1 MKEVRS
7 MIRKYRF
14 GRPFETDAVVQ
25 KLPESAGPLPYFTVG
40 QSAQGNPTFTYRMTP
55 REVVYGL
62 GEQVRGINKRGW
74 IYNGHAVDDPHHYET
89 RTSLYAAHNFILVFR
104 GEQPFGLFVDDP
116 ADVTFDIGYTH
127 KDELVITLSNGD
139 ADLYLLDGGTP
150 RELAREFR
158 GLIGQSYL
166 PPKWAFGYGQSR
178 WKYASDEDFYEVQKG
193 FRENHIPID
202 AIYMD
207 IDYMVH
213 YKDFTVNTD
222 RIDLPALSQNLKAD
236 GIRLVPIIDAGVKQE
251 EGYWVC
257 DEGVEKG
264 YFCTKEDGSNFVGA
278 VWPGQAY
285 FPDVLRPEVR
295 DWFGH
300 QYRALTD
307 QGIEGFWNDMCEPA
321 IFYTPEQLSGAIDK
335 IAAYKG
341 TTSLELEDYRVF
353 QQCIADATDAEAA
366 YDTFYHTVNGQR
378 IPHRAVHN
386 LYGFNMTRAAAEA
399 FDDLVPDKR
408 LLLFSRSS
416 YIGSHR
422 YGGIWTG
429 DNHAWWQHIL
439 LSMQQMVGLNL
450 CGYLYCGSDIGGF
463 GDNTTEDLLLRWIQ
477 FGVFTPLMRNHNCAE
492 RAQEPYQFTDIP
504 TFAKIIGIRYGLLPY
519 LYSEYMKAAL
529 RNENYFRPLALEYPE
544 DDHAAEVEDQLLV
557 GDSIMIAPIYTQN
570 ANGRYVYLPE
580 PMKLVRM
587 RSMEDFDTEIL
598 EAGHHY
604 VSCKL
609 QELIFFLRP
618 GQLVPCCKAAE
629 CTAKLD
635 EEHLEILAFGDG
647 SYELYQDD
655 GFTKEVGKPEQFAL
669 LTVQDGVV
677 SSNHP
682 NLQVSLKG

>member
-1 MKEVRS
+1 

-14 GRPFETDAVVQ
+14 GTPFETDAVVQ
-25 KLPESAGPLPYFTVG
+25 KLPEEAGALPYFTTG
-40 QSAQGNPTFTYRMTP
+40 TTADGHPQFTYRMAP
-55 REVVYGL
+55 EEVVYGL

-74 IYNGHAVDDPHHYET
+74 IYEGHAVDNPYHYET
-89 RTSLYAAHNFILVFR
+89 RTSLYAGHNFILVF
-104 GEQPFGLFVDDP
+104 GGAQPFGLFVDDP
-116 ADVTFDIGYTH
+116 ADVTFDVGYTN
-127 KDELVITLSNGD
+127 KDELVISLANDD
-139 ADLYLLDGGTP
+139 ADLYLLDGASP
-150 RELAREFR
+150 KELAREFR
-158 GLIGQSYL
+158 RLIGRSYI

-178 WKYASDEDFYEVQKG
+178 WKYATNEDFYEIQRK

-202 AIYMD
+202 SIYMD

-213 YKDFTVNTD
+213 YKDFTVNTEN
-222 RIDLPALSQNLKAD
+222 IDLPTLSADLKAD

-300 QYRALTD
+300 QYQTLID

-321 IFYTPEQLSGAIDK
+321 IFYTPEQLSGAIDQ
-335 IAAYKG
+335 IAEYRG
-341 TTSLELEDYRVF
+341 TTSLELEDYNDF
-353 QQCIADATDAEAA
+353 QRIIQSAFDAEAA
-366 YDTFYHTVNGQR
+366 YDTFYHTVDGKR
-378 IPHRAVHN
+378 IKHRDVHN
-386 LYGFNMTRAAAEA
+386 LYGFNMTRAASEA
-399 FDDLVPDKR
+399 FDDIVPDKR

-429 DNHAWWQHIL
+429 DNHAWWRHIL

-450 CGYLYCGSDIGGF
+450 CGYLYAGSDIGGF
-463 GDNTTEDLLLRWIQ
+463 GDNTTEDLLMRWIE
-477 FGVFTPLMRNHNCAE
+477 FGVFTPLMRNHNCAK
-492 RAQEPYQFTDIP
+492 RAQEPYEFTN
-504 TFAKIIGIRYGLLPY
+504 TKAFADIIGIRYGLLPY

-529 RNENYFRPLALEYPE
+529 EDEAYFRPLALEYPN
-544 DDHAAEVEDQLLV
+544 DPHAVEVEDQLMV
-557 GDSIMIAPIYTQN
+557 GEGMMIAPVYMQN

-587 RSMEDFDTEIL
+587 RSMNDFDTEEL
-598 EAGHHY
+598 PAGHHY

-609 QELIFFLRP
+609 KELLFFIRP
-618 GQLVPCCKAAE
+618 GHVIPCCDVAE

-635 EEHLEILAFGDG
+635 EQHLSVLSFGDG
-647 SYELYQDD
+647 SYTLYQDD
-655 GFTKEVGKPEQFAL
+655 GFAKDYENPAHFVI
-669 LTVQDGVV
+669 LTVKD
-677 SSNHP
+677 H
-682 NLQVSLKG
+682 QVSADSDTLSVQMKD